1 MGVAA
6 PFDDFILIFTIFRYI
21 IELIFEKGWTAMQ
34 FLNRD
39 FYNNNNILGYIDSSM
54 QALINMNTTILTT
67 KEYMLFFYIKE
78 DFTANYFSLYTTDI
92 DLECLGFSVLQRNTR
107 HSIEAFLDLVNLC
120 NDPDYLSVMKFNA
133 KKGRYNPKYRSY
145 INGKLFTIH
154 AKYEIATQMYNA
166 NIPRDLLTI
175 SAKTNSY
182 THPNTFVNILTYNE
196 YDKKLEI
203 LRDLLRA
210 SLYTLTTAY
219 KLILKKFN
227 NNMTPI
233 LTCSS
238 CPFINPLLKNC
249 NQCFLNE
256 EARFQNLIKNALI
269 TYTNPFQ
276 TSYYQ

>member
-54 QALINMNTTILTT
+54 QALINMNSTILTT

-107 HSIEAFLDLVNLC
+107 HSIEAFLDLVNLS
-120 NDPDYLSVMKFNA
+120 NDQDYLSVMEFNS
-133 KKGRYNPKYRSY
+133 KKGRYNPKYRPY
-145 INGKLFTIH
+145 INGKLFTINE
-154 AKYEIATQMYNA
+154 KYKIATQMYNED
-166 NIPRDLLTI
+166 IPRELLTI
-175 SAKTNSY
+175 SSKTNSY
-182 THPNTFVNILTYNE
+182 THPNVFVDILNYND
-196 YDKKLEI
+196 YDKKIEI
-203 LRDLLRA
+203 LKNLLNVN
-210 SLYTLTTAY
+210 LYTLAGAY
-219 KLILKKFN
+219 RLILKIFN
-227 NNMTPI
+227 NDITPI
-233 LTCSS
+233 QNCPNCS
-238 CPFINPLLKNC
+238 FFNPYLKNC
-249 NQCFLNE
+249 KQCFLNE
-256 EARFQNLIKNALI
+256 EARFKNLIKNALI

-276 TSYYQ
+276 NPYYQ

>member
-107 HSIEAFLDLVNLC
+107 HSIEAFLDLVNLS
-120 NDPDYLSVMKFNA
+120 NDQDYLSVMEFNS
-133 KKGRYNPKYRSY
+133 KKED
-145 INGKLFTIH
+145 TIQS
-154 AKYEIATQMYNA
+154 IALTLMESFS
-166 NIPRDLLTI
+166 LLT
-175 SAKTNSY
+175 K
-182 THPNTFVNILTYNE
+182 NI
-196 YDKKLEI
+196 KLQ
-203 LRDLLRA
+203 
-210 SLYTLTTAY
+210 
-219 KLILKKFN
+219 LKCIMK
-227 NNMTPI
+227 I
-233 LTCSS
+233 
-238 CPFINPLLKNC
+238 
-249 NQCFLNE
+249 FLEN
-256 EARFQNLIKNALI
+256 
-269 TYTNPFQ
+269 Y
-276 TSYYQ
+276 